1 MIIYFENENSLYDQY
16 KIIKN
21 EIDFHINYNN
31 TKFKVLL
38 DLIGKLSFQYNL
50 KNLEKFN
57 NLLFEIHSTINIM
70 QNIHIILYNLKSRLI
85 EIFNNSYNLNTLELT
100 DEIKNKINNFNDIVT
115 EFIKI
120 LYISYT
126 QYDNFIKKNL
136 IDIKPKKQLLN

>member
-85 EIFNNSYNLNTLELT
+85 EILNNSYNLNTLELT

-136 IDIKPKKQLLN
+136 IDIKPKK